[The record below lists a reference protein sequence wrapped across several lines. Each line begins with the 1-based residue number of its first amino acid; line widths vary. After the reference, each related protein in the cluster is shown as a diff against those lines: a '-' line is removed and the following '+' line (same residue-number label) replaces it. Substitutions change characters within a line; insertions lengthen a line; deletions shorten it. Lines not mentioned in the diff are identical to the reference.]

1 MKREAGTGVVQPQA
15 RECQGP
21 SEPRRG
27 KKDFSPEVFQGA
39 GPCQPGFHAPGL
51 RTMRAYFCY
60 FKPLNCGDLRQQP
73 QEATTFQTVLC
84 PQHLLGPTGENAVPP
99 DQAGVRPPHPH
110 PPKGKAPPFPL
121 AQIHSCLPT
130 GPVMARGSNT
140 VSLRFT
146 QVRRV

>member
-15 RECQGP
+15 RECQEP

-73 QEATTFQTVLC
+73 REATTFQTVPCPSTCWDPLAKLLC
-84 PQHLLGPTGENAVPP
+84 LLTRP
-99 DQAGVRPPHPH
+99 GVRPPHPH
-110 PPKGKAPPFPL
+110 PRPAKL
-121 AQIHSCLPT
+121 LPS
-130 GPVMARGSNT
+130 RL
-140 VSLRFT
+140 LRLIPASALGLRWQEAAT
-146 QVRRV
+146 Q